1 VILFLTFETIIYY
14 KLMWNKILIVLI
26 IATFISTIF
35 LIVQS
40 GKNENQTGTYVGYI
54 LMSFILVFPIALY
67 LVGKYFVEYFN
78 GVFIFVF
85 GTFVLFIAIILIV
98 GLATNTNVDTV
109 EKFINA
115 QGICEKDGKM
125 GYVINNVCDITN
137 TINCEAAVEK
147 SIKDTC
153 PESSKSGTRST
164 TSTTRSTTSTTR
176 STETFAPVEK
186 GPPVMGIC
194 SYENNGKTIFGFRH
208 PDRGALCLSKEQMT
222 AALKSNSKQ
231 VIPGIS
237 YSSNQ
242 IQSTSCFKYP
252 KSDYISYDIEC
263 KKKFG
268 VNYGLKEVVENI
280 GCDKNDYQA
289 RCETGYQAGAK
300 IPENSTK
307 CVPIGK
313 DMNVVC
319 QANHVDN
326 PGKFGK
332 YLRVGYKTIDFT
344 GCPKGSQ
351 RAICDGNYYDGKELF
366 GRTTDPFPQTENPNR
381 KCQAKFGLLS
391 FAKQIISENCAVGYV
406 RAECTKGGSA

>member
-1 VILFLTFETIIYY
+1 
-14 KLMWNKILIVLI
+14 MWNKILIVLI

-40 GKNENQTGTYVGYI
+40 GKNDNQTGTYVGYI
-54 LMSFILVFPIALY
+54 LMSFILVFPIALF

-109 EKFINA
+109 EKLTNA
-115 QGICEKDGKM
+115 QGICMKDGKM
-125 GYVINNVCDITN
+125 GYVIGGVCDITN
-137 TINCEAAVEK
+137 TINCEAAVDK
-147 SIKDTC
+147 SIKETC
-153 PESSKSGTRST
+153 PENSKSGTKST
-164 TSTTRSTTSTTR
+164 TSITR
-176 STETFAPVEK
+176 STETFAPVEQ

-222 AALKSNSKQ
+222 AALKSKSNQ
-231 VIPGIS
+231 VNPGVS
-237 YSSNQ
+237 YSSSPH
-242 IQSTSCFKYP
+242 QSTTCFKYP

-268 VNYGLKEVVENI
+268 LNYGLVLIESQ
-280 GCDKNDYQA
+280 GCAQQNNFRA
-289 RCETGYQAGAK
+289 TCETGYQAGAK

-307 CVPIGK
+307 CVPLGK

-366 GRTTDPFPQTENPNR
+366 DRTTDPFPQTENPNR

-406 RAECTKGGSA
+406 RTECTKGGSA

>member
-1 VILFLTFETIIYY
+1 
-14 KLMWNKILIVLI
+14 MWNKILIVLI

-40 GKNENQTGTYVGYI
+40 GKNDNQTGTYVGYI

-109 EKFINA
+109 EKLTNA

-125 GYVINNVCDITN
+125 GYVIGGVCDIT
-137 TINCEAAVEK
+137 NCEAAVEK
-147 SIKDTC
+147 SIKETC
-153 PESSKSGTRST
+153 PENSK
-164 TSTTRSTTSTTR
+164 STTSTTR
-176 STETFAPVEK
+176 STETFAPVEQ

-208 PDRGALCLSKEQMT
+208 PDRGALCLSKEQMS

-231 VIPGIS
+231 VIPGVS
-237 YSSNQ
+237 YSSNPY
-242 IQSTSCFKYP
+242 QSTLCFKYP
-252 KSDYISYDIEC
+252 KTDYISYDIEC

-268 VNYGLKEVVENI
+268 VNYGLKLVENN
-280 GCDKNDYQA
+280 GCAQNDFRA
-289 RCETGYQAGAK
+289 VCETGYQASVE
-300 IPENSTK
+300 IPKNSTK
-307 CVPIGK
+307 CVPLGK

-326 PGKFGK
+326 PNKFGK

-406 RAECTKGGSA
+406 RAECTKGGST